1 MARLES
7 LRTLVASS
15 VQKSMQLHQVD
26 ITTAFLNG
34 VLEEEVYMYQPQEFV
49 AKGQENLVCKLK
61 RSLYGLKQSPRCWN
75 STLDEFLKQLG
86 FVQST
91 SDPCIYVASD
101 GELMVGVY
109 VDDIVIGGESEKQT
123 KEFKLAL
130 GEKFDVKDLGRLHY
144 FLGMKIAEDAISGDV
159 WMGQP
164 AYIEKVLNK
173 FGMKDGKS
181 VATPVDA
188 STRVIKAEG
197 GEEEVDQSLYQS
209 AVIHGYSDSDWAGD
223 LNDRKSMSGY
233 IFMLSGAGIS
243 WRSKKQTSVALSTAE
258 AEYIAL
264 SSSVQEAIWLKQ
276 LTSELS
282 REHSSSKAT
291 VIYEDNQS
299 AISLAKNP
307 QFHGKA
313 KHIDIRH
320 HFVHD
325 QVTSGTIE
333 LKYCCTENM
342 VADIFTKGLCRTN
355 FEKLRKMAGVV
366 PVPTHFTHK

>member
-7 LRTLVASS
+7 LRTLVAWS
-15 VQKSMQLHQVD
+15 VQKSLQLHQVD

-34 VLEEEVYMYQPQEFV
+34 VLEDEVYMYQPQEFV
-49 AKGQENLVCKLK
+49 AKGLVCKLK

-109 VDDIVIGGESEKQT
+109 VDDIVIGGKSEKKT

-144 FLGMKIAEDAISGDV
+144 FLGVKIAEDAISGDV

-164 AYIEKVLNK
+164 AYVGKVLNK
-173 FGMKDGKS
+173 FGMKDAKS

-188 STRVIKAEG
+188 STRLIKAEG

-209 AVIHGYSDSDWAGD
+209 AVGSLLYLSGGTRPDITFTVCSVAKFCSQPTKCHWTAVKRIFRYLKGAPDLGLLYSRGDQQECRGYSDSDWAGD

-233 IFMLSGAGIS
+233 IS
-243 WRSKKQTSVALSTAE
+243 
-258 AEYIAL
+258 
-264 SSSVQEAIWLKQ
+264 
-276 LTSELS
+276 
-282 REHSSSKAT
+282 
-291 VIYEDNQS
+291 
-299 AISLAKNP
+299 
-307 QFHGKA
+307 
-313 KHIDIRH
+313 
-320 HFVHD
+320 
-325 QVTSGTIE
+325 
-333 LKYCCTENM
+333 C
-342 VADIFTKGLCRTN
+342 
-355 FEKLRKMAGVV
+355 
-366 PVPTHFTHK
+366 

>member
-1 MARLES
+1 MEGSRNAISARYVWELVDFPEDRKPVGSRWVFKVKRNEHGEVERYKARLVAQGFTQVKGADYDETFSPVARLES
-7 LRTLVASS
+7 LRTLVAWS
-15 VQKSMQLHQVD
+15 VQKSLQLHQVD

-109 VDDIVIGGESEKQT
+109 VDDIVIGGKSEK
-123 KEFKLAL
+123 KIKDFKLAL

-144 FLGMKIAEDAISGDV
+144 FLGMKIAEDVTSGDV

-173 FGMKDGKS
+173 FGMKDAKS

-188 STRVIKAEG
+188 STRPIKAEG

-209 AVIHGYSDSDWAGD
+209 AVGSLLY
-223 LNDRKSMSGY
+223 
-233 IFMLSGAGIS
+233 LSGGTRPDITFAVC
-243 WRSKKQTSVALSTAE
+243 SVAKFCSQPTKSHWTV
-258 AEYIAL
+258 YY
-264 SSSVQEAIWLKQ
+264 
-276 LTSELS
+276 
-282 REHSSSKAT
+282 AT
-291 VIYEDNQS
+291 
-299 AISLAKNP
+299 
-307 QFHGKA
+307 
-313 KHIDIRH
+313 
-320 HFVHD
+320 
-325 QVTSGTIE
+325 
-333 LKYCCTENM
+333 
-342 VADIFTKGLCRTN
+342 
-355 FEKLRKMAGVV
+355 
-366 PVPTHFTHK
+366 

>member
-1 MARLES
+1 
-7 LRTLVASS
+7 
-15 VQKSMQLHQVD
+15 MQLHQVD

-86 FVQST
+86 FVQSM

-123 KEFKLAL
+123 KEFELAL
-130 GEKFDVKDLGRLHY
+130 GEKFDVY
-144 FLGMKIAEDAISGDV
+144 FLGMKIAEDAISGGGGGGGGV

-188 STRVIKAEG
+188 STRLTKAEG

-209 AVIHGYSDSDWAGD
+209 AVIS
-223 LNDRKSMSGY
+223 KSAM
-233 IFMLSGAGIS
+233 
-243 WRSKKQTSVALSTAE
+243 
-258 AEYIAL
+258 
-264 SSSVQEAIWLKQ
+264 
-276 LTSELS
+276 
-282 REHSSSKAT
+282 
-291 VIYEDNQS
+291 VIRTRT
-299 AISLAKNP
+299 
-307 QFHGKA
+307 G
-313 KHIDIRH
+313 
-320 HFVHD
+320 
-325 QVTSGTIE
+325 QVI
-333 LKYCCTENM
+333 
-342 VADIFTKGLCRTN
+342 
-355 FEKLRKMAGVV
+355 
-366 PVPTHFTHK
+366 